1 MTCRELYGFL
11 DDFLDGVLDP
21 PVKQDFERHI
31 ELCLPCWKYLATYR
45 ATLRAAR
52 GSELADDA
60 PAAAPESLIQAI
72 LASRTAA
79 SLSPE
84 AE

>member
-11 DDFLDGVLDP
+11 DDFLEGVLDS
-21 PVKQDFERHI
+21 PVKQSFERHI

-52 GSELADDA
+52 GSELTDDA
-60 PAAAPESLIQAI
+60 AATAPESLIQAI
-72 LASRTAA
+72 LASRAA
-79 SLSPE
+79 GSQRPQTD
-84 AE
+84 